1 MCLCTSIC
9 SVAFILYSITIFGLK
24 LWCNSTQYTAGV
36 VRRHANTVRPNKRFW
51 SQFSIRFQTHLSQF
65 VQFTYKSAAQPHTM
79 YYTLLCCMPYGF
91 ATIFCNMSACF
102 HSPPFFL
109 TVKLFTPRLLI
120 VTATFI
126 LSIVF
131 AIDITVFFSSTIFI
145 PFFPLYLTIFDF
157 IDIGGFC
164 WFYYYYYNFLFP
176 FRCVHKINESIVMF
190 REVFVRPQRQWR
202 RPRRRW
208 RRFLCVF
215 LCESKRPPRLAQ
227 SQIPLLFCVCS
238 WVWEY
243 HVQCPVCGCVSFVIA
258 NIIAFTS
265 QPPVNHGMDSL
276 TQRTIV
282 SPHLESNSNEQ

>member
-1 MCLCTSIC
+1 MRTPSDQTNASGRNFPFVSKLTSLNSFNSHTNLPHSRIQC
-9 SVAFILYSITIFGLK
+9 IIHNAMLYALWFCYHILQYECMFSFASVLLNRKIVHATASDSHCHI
-24 LWCNSTQYTAGV
+24 YTFNCI
-36 VRRHANTVRPNKRFW
+36 RHW
-51 SQFSIRFQTHLSQF
+51 
-65 VQFTYKSAAQPHTM
+65 
-79 YYTLLCCMPYGF
+79 YYC
-91 ATIFCNMSACF
+91 
-102 HSPPFFL
+102 
-109 TVKLFTPRLLI
+109 
-120 VTATFI
+120 
-126 LSIVF
+126 
-131 AIDITVFFSSTIFI
+131 FFSSTIFI

>member
-1 MCLCTSIC
+1 MLCR
-9 SVAFILYSITIFGLK
+9 LYTIFDYYFRIKIVVQQHTVHSWRCATTCEHRPTKQTL
-24 LWCNSTQYTAGV
+24 LVAIFHSFPNS
-36 VRRHANTVRPNKRFW
+36 PL
-51 SQFSIRFQTHLSQF
+51 SIRSIHIQICRT
-65 VQFTYKSAAQPHTM
+65 AAYNVLYTM
-79 YYTLLCCMPYGF
+79 LCCMPYGF